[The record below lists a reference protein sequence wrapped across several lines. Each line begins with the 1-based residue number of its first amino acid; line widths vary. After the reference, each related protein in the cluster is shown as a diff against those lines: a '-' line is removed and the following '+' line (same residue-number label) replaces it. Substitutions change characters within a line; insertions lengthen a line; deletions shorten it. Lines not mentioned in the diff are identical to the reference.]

1 MCVWT
6 PECVVK
12 LGKNLCARSQRE
24 VVLART
30 RHGLEREAE
39 TGERIGLPIA
49 GIGVHGT
56 QKARR
61 EE

>member
-1 MCVWT
+1 MRVWT
-6 PECVVK
+6 PEGIVEFCEDFCSCGGGEGVF
-12 LGKNLCARSQRE
+12 AR
-24 VVLART
+24 A